1 MTKKINIWGRDFRL
15 NVIYDQYE
23 GEEILDTQREALAS
37 FLNASDSLLKSYGE
51 LERYCIEKDQEQ
63 IGDSIGNIF
72 KYVVPEM
79 IFVRRS
85 ENKRVVLLLC
95 NYRFDEEHGIAITFE
110 NEKLKQI
117 GTQDD
122 I

>member
-23 GEEILDTQREALAS
+23 GEEILDTQREALSS
-37 FLNASDSLLKSYGE
+37 FINASDSLLKAYGE